1 MIIRKL
7 IVSPLY
13 FLTAQKN
20 QLNFIEEN
28 GVGSKVLT
36 NIQGQY

>member
-13 FLTAQKN
+13 FLTQKN

>member
-13 FLTAQKN
+13 FLTQNN
-20 QLNFIEEN
+20 QLIFIEEN